1 MYRKKGT
8 KGISRIAQANPAPPP
23 SVGGLIRKRRHQRGL
38 TLHGL
43 GDVTGLSAG
52 YLSQVERDRA
62 VPTLGTL
69 AQIADGLGLG
79 LDYFISTPR
88 PADALSRAEG
98 RARFQVGSSAIV
110 YEAVTADYPGSEMTS
125 FILHVPPGYVS
136 ETVAH
141 EGEELI
147 VILEGSIEQTLG
159 GEVMEMHVG
168 DTLHYNG
175 TTPHAWAN
183 KTEEVARVLWAGRLD
198 VLHREGARGVPHL
211 VTHEGASARTE
222 D

>member
-1 MYRKKGT
+1 MSATQTRAV
-8 KGISRIAQANPAPPP
+8 SAP
-23 SVGGLIRKRRHQRGL
+23 SIGSLIRKRRHQRGM

-43 GDVTGLSAG
+43 GGASGLSAG
-52 YLSQVERDRA
+52 YLSQVERDHA

-69 AQIADGLGLG
+69 AQIADGLGVG

-98 RARFQVGSSAIV
+98 RARFQVASSAIV

-141 EGEELI
+141 DGEELI
-147 VILEGSIEQTLG
+147 FILEGVIEQTLG
-159 GEVMEMHVG
+159 DEVMQMRVG
-168 DTLHYNG
+168 DVLHYNG
-175 TTPHAWAN
+175 MTPHAWAN
-183 KTEEVARVLWAGRLD
+183 RGDCLARVLWTGRLD
-198 VLHREGARGVPHL
+198 VLHREGSRGVPHL
-211 VTHEGASARTE
+211 VTHEGARAPITE
-222 D
+222 PRD